1 MDALIGRYK
10 VRIEE
15 WGLILTHPVGMSFD
29 LTVEETEG
37 LAEFIKSHLAAIAFT
52 QRDTEPR
59 IERAVVGQ
67 ESTSDTMDETKPL

>member
-29 LTVEETEG
+29 LTLEETEG
-37 LAEFIKSHLAAIAFT
+37 LAEFIKSYRAAIAVA
-52 QRDTEPR
+52 QRETEPK
-59 IERAVVGQ
+59 IERVVVSQ
-67 ESTSDTMDETKPL
+67 ESSSNTEGEGKLL